1 MTEDKNFNELYE
13 KCEKYFNT
21 LVIDDFKVV
30 LLTGLHNEPKDD
42 YYYIFYDGD
51 DPYLCSMVAPVIFL
65 VDNLDKE
72 QYTKLVNLWNKR
84 FNKQGA

>member
-1 MTEDKNFNELYE
+1 MQEDKHFDNLCKEHYNYYGTF
-13 KCEKYFNT
+13 
-21 LVIDDFKVV
+21 VIDDFRMV
-30 LLTGLHNEPKDD
+30 LFDGLHNGSDD

-51 DPYLCSMVAPVIFL
+51 DPYLCSMVAPVVFL

-72 QYTKLVNLWNKR
+72 QYNKLVNLWNQK